1 MTPKR
6 ILVTGAAGFIG
17 SGCAREFG
25 RRGVEVVALVH
36 RRRPAGLDGATVVQ
50 GSITQGEGPWDALA
64 QLGPFDA
71 AVHCAGR
78 ATDLGRFPQF
88 RQLNVQGVVNL
99 IQAMPRLGV
108 ARLVHVSS
116 TDVYGLK
123 DFSDAD
129 ESTPLARRPGNP
141 YPRSKI
147 MAEQAVR
154 SMLPPE
160 RYVILRPGAVWGE
173 GDRSILPRVVDYLG
187 HCSSVLHF
195 GRWRGQNR
203 WPLAHV
209 RNVAMAAYL
218 GACCDEAAGETYNVV
233 DAEHTTVDQFYRL
246 IIERFLPDRSG
257 VPSKTLPYWVG
268 WLAGGA
274 GTFLSNLLHRDRPLF
289 DPTLYSLRSVSCNL
303 DFNGEKLRRL
313 AAAHGEEFVTREA
326 GLAQLRLEK
335 PSPD

>member
-1 MTPKR
+1 MTPNR

-17 SGCAREFG
+17 SACAREFV

-36 RRRPAGLDGATVVQ
+36 RRRPTDLDRPTIVQ
-50 GSITQGEGPWDALA
+50 GSITEGDGPWDALA

-78 ATDLGRFPQF
+78 ATDLGRFRQF
-88 RQLNVQGVVNL
+88 RQLNVQGVINL
-99 IQAMPRLGV
+99 IGAMPRVGI
-108 ARLVHVSS
+108 ARLIHVSS
-116 TDVYGLK
+116 TDVYGLR
-123 DFSDAD
+123 DFSNAD
-129 ESTPLARRPGNP
+129 ESTPLARRPRNP

-147 MAEQAVR
+147 LAEQAVR
-154 SMLPPE
+154 AMLPPE

-173 GDRSILPRVVDYLG
+173 GDRSILPRVVEYLR

-195 GRWRGQNR
+195 GRWRGGNR
-203 WPLAHV
+203 WPMAHV
-209 RNVAMAAYL
+209 RNVALGAYL

-233 DAEHTTVDQFYRL
+233 DAEHTTIEQFYRL

-268 WLAGGA
+268 CLAGAA
-274 GTFLSNLLHRDRPLF
+274 GTALSNLLHRDQPLF

-313 AAAHGEEFVTREA
+313 AGAHGEEFVTREA
-326 GLAQLRLEK
+326 GLAQLQLEK
-335 PSPD
+335 PSPE